1 MSIQIWS
8 LRKTQKKLVHTNNQD
23 TLCIIR
29 LNCTFI
35 KVVNGT
41 SLNGT
46 SSQTYVYSCVKKEEL
61 LGYITLGIMF
71 SPGILFA
78 YLLYHGSKNW
88 PKKYI
93 IILISP
99 VLCLTFPLLVFL
111 TKVRTQFLQFQSS
124 YCSFSNVC
132 ALCDL
137 SVGSSNG
144 HSC

>member
-1 MSIQIWS
+1 M
-8 LRKTQKKLVHTNNQD
+8 NNQD

-41 SLNGT
+41 ALIGP
-46 SSQTYVYSCVKKEEL
+46 SSQTYVYSCVKKEKI

-78 YLLYHGSKNW
+78 YLLYHGSKNS

-99 VLCLTFPLLVFL
+99 VLYITFPLLVFL
-111 TKVRTQFLQFQSS
+111 TKVRSQIFTPLAAREYSYDSSPLIVPFQMSVH
-124 YCSFSNVC
+124 CAIFQLVC
-132 ALCDL
+132 P
-137 SVGSSNG
+137 VKQI
-144 HSC
+144 